1 MNDRQPLANLRRGL
15 RLLLALLPALLL
27 GACAGTAPPKG
38 PLASLPIPAEPA
50 SVDAHAANGAIWQP
64 DTNVALF
71 EDSRAHRVGDL
82 ITILIQENANATKS
96 TNTTINK
103 SDSIDAGITSLFGIV
118 PSFGQHNGTPFSP
131 SLGASSAQKF
141 GGNGAT
147 AQSNTF
153 TSTLQATVVRVM
165 SNGNLEISG
174 QKEVMLNGGHEYI
187 RVAGVVRAADVSPQ
201 NTVSSTQ
208 IADARVEYSGNGSV
222 YDAARVPLLARFF
235 LSLWPF

>member
-1 MNDRQPLANLRRGL
+1 MSDMQPLASVRRVLRWL
-15 RLLLALLPALLL
+15 VALLPALLL
-27 GACAGTAPPKG
+27 GACAGTALPKG